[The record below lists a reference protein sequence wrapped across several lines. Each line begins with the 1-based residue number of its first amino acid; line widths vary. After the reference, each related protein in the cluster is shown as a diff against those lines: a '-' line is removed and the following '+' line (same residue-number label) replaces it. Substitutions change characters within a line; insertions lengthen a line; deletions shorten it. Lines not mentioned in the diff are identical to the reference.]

1 MDCYSL
7 KNVSFTYPEQENKAL
22 DGLSFS
28 VRAGEFVALCG
39 PSGCGKTT
47 LLRQLK
53 PILSPHGAREGEI
66 IFEGRP
72 LASLTQR
79 EQSERIGFVLQ
90 DPDNQIVTDK
100 VWHELAFGLESLGL
114 DTPSIRRRV
123 AEMADFSALRIG
135 FIRMFPACPAGRS
148 SCSIW
153 RR

>member
-79 EQSERIGFVLQ
+79 EQSERIGFVL
-90 DPDNQIVTDK
+90 
-100 VWHELAFGLESLGL
+100 
-114 DTPSIRRRV
+114 
-123 AEMADFSALRIG
+123 
-135 FIRMFPACPAGRS
+135 
-148 SCSIW
+148 
-153 RR
+153 